1 MLQRHSIIA
10 LVAALAAAGCGNDP
24 STGVEGTYQL
34 NVSIPVDEC
43 TGQASSFSSEVTIE
57 RDGDN
62 VTFLFGDDATL
73 TGTIDNETRIM
84 TVDGTILVPVPPPGT
99 GTFPGQ
105 MHMEARVTEGS
116 IAAVGTITYV
126 GTFPGVSGTCR
137 QFFNVTGNRLNRS
150 FLPLTGP

>member
-1 MLQRHSIIA
+1 MFHRHSIIA
-10 LVAALAAAGCGNDP
+10 LAATLVAAGCENTP

-73 TGTIDNETRIM
+73 TGTFDDETRIM
-84 TVDGTILVPVPPPGT
+84 TVDGTILVPVPPPGS

-116 IAAVGTITYV
+116 IAAVGTITFV

-137 QFFNVTGNRLNRS
+137 QFFNITGDRRGLS
-150 FLPLTGP
+150 LPLTGP

>member
-1 MLQRHSIIA
+1 MLHRHSIIA
-10 LVAALAAAGCGNDP
+10 LVATLAVAGCDNDP

-62 VTFLFGDDATL
+62 VTFIFGDAATL
-73 TGTIDNETRIM
+73 TGTFDDETRIM

-116 IAAVGTITYV
+116 IAAVGTITFE

-137 QFFNVTGNRLNRS
+137 QFFNITGSRLNLS
-150 FLPLTGP
+150 PLPLTGS

>member
-1 MLQRHSIIA
+1 MLYRHTIIA
-10 LVAALAAAGCGNDP
+10 LVSALAVAGCENDP

-57 RDGDN
+57 REGDN
-62 VTFLFGDDATL
+62 VTFIFGDAATL
-73 TGTIDNETRIM
+73 TGTFDDETRIM

-99 GTFPGQ
+99 GTFPGE

-116 IAAVGTITYV
+116 IAAVGTITFE

-137 QFFNVTGNRLNRS
+137 QFFNITGTRLS
-150 FLPLTGP
+150 LSPLPLTGS

>member
-1 MLQRHSIIA
+1 MLHRHRIVV
-10 LVAALAAAGCGNDP
+10 LVAALGTAGCDNNP

-62 VTFLFGDDATL
+62 VTFFFGDDATL
-73 TGTIDNETRIM
+73 TGTFDNETRIM
-84 TVDGTILVPVPPPGT
+84 TVDGTILVDVPPPGT

-105 MHMEARVTEGS
+105 MHMEARVTEGN
-116 IAAVGTITYV
+116 IAAVGTITFE

-137 QFFNVTGNRLNRS
+137 QFFNITGNRLNLS
-150 FLPLTGP
+150 PLPLTGS

>member
-1 MLQRHSIIA
+1 MLRRYSIIA
-10 LVAALAAAGCGNDP
+10 LIVVLAVAGCENDP
-24 STGVEGTYQL
+24 STGVEGTYRL

-62 VTFLFGDDATL
+62 VTFIFGDAATL
-73 TGTIDNETRIM
+73 TGTFDDETRIM

-116 IAAVGTITYV
+116 IAAVGTITFE

-137 QFFNVTGNRLNRS
+137 QFFNITGSRLNLS
-150 FLPLTGP
+150 PLPLTGS

>member
-1 MLQRHSIIA
+1 MLHRHSIFA
-10 LVAALAAAGCGNDP
+10 LVAALAVAGCENEP
-24 STGVEGTYQL
+24 STGVEGTYHL

-62 VTFLFGDDATL
+62 VTFFFGDDATL
-73 TGTIDNETRIM
+73 TGTFDDETRIM
-84 TVDGTILVPVPPPGT
+84 TVDGTILVDVPSPGT

-105 MHMEARVTEGS
+105 MHMEARVTEGN
-116 IAAVGTITYV
+116 IAAVGTITFE

-137 QFFNVTGNRLNRS
+137 QFFNITGNRLNLS
-150 FLPLTGP
+150 PFPLTGF